1 MPTAW
6 GGADPV
12 QQADGNDYE
21 LGTEFLANADITIT
35 HVRVWSGSGEVSV
48 TSRRGRIWSTGGGQ
62 LGIATLSD
70 DLPDGW
76 SQYALDAPVER
87 LAGQRFVV
95 SYSTG
100 GNYGALLDALAGASV
115 NSGDGNVTAL
125 GTASATNGN
134 GVFNGTPGSFPTTSP
149 GAHPFYGADIVYSL
163 GIGGNTAPVITE
175 ATVVAAGP
183 TVTATIVAT
192 DAETLVGATY
202 RFDWGDGTAV
212 TATSVNTA
220 QHTYTASGL
229 YGVLLSVT
237 DADGLDDHVAVAV
250 QVLVADAAVSPLDIV
265 GIIDAVVG
273 HAAATGRF
281 EHVNQA
287 EPLTAPQNGLT
298 AAVWAQSIEPAPAGS
313 GLAVTSIRVVLSVRV
328 YTRMIREPR
337 DAIDPAVVDAVDA
350 LMAAYSGDFTL
361 GGVVRNVDLLG
372 AHGQPMRA
380 DAGYQ
385 TQDGAPY
392 RVVTITLPLICNDVW
407 EQAP

>member
-6 GGADPV
+6 GGADPT

-35 HVRVWSGSGEVSV
+35 HVRVWSGAGEVSV
-48 TSRRGRIWSTGGGQ
+48 TNRRGRIWSTAGGQ

-125 GTASATNGN
+125 GTGSATNGN
-134 GVFNGTPGSFPTTSP
+134 GVFNGTPSSFPTTSP
-149 GAHPFYGADIVYSL
+149 GAHPFYGADIVYTL

-183 TVTATIVAT
+183 TVTATVVAT

-202 RFDWGDGTAV
+202 RYDWGDGTSV

-220 QHTYTASGL
+220 QHTYTASGT

-237 DADGLDDHVAVAV
+237 DADGL
-250 QVLVADAAVSPLDIV
+250 ADYAAVGIDILVPDAGLTPLDTS

-273 HAAATGRF
+273 HAESTGRF
-281 EHVNQA
+281 EAVNRA
-287 EPLTAPQNGLT
+287 EPLSAPQNALT
-298 AAVWAQSIEPAPAGS
+298 VAVWPQTIEPVPAGS
-313 GLAVTSIRVVLSVRV
+313 GLALTSIRVVLTVRV
-328 YTRMIREPR
+328 FARMIQEPR
-337 DAIDPAVVDAVDA
+337 DAIDPTMVAAVDA

-372 AHGQPMRA
+372 QFGQPMRV

-385 TQDGAPY
+385 TQDGVPY
-392 RVVTITLPLICNDVW
+392 RVMSILLPLICNDVW

>member
-1 MPTAW
+1 MATAW

-12 QQADGNDYE
+12 QQADASDYE

-35 HVRVWSGSGEVSV
+35 HVRVWAGAGETNV
-48 TSRRGRIWSTGGGQ
+48 TNRRGRIWSTAGGQ

-70 DLPDGW
+70 DLPTGW

-149 GAHPFYGADIVYSL
+149 GAHPFYGADVVYDV
-163 GIGGNTAPVITE
+163 GIGGNTAPVIVE

-183 TVTATIVAT
+183 AVTATIVAT

-202 RFDWGDGTAV
+202 RFDWGDGSLV
-212 TATSVNTA
+212 TATSAVSA
-220 QHTYTASGL
+220 QHTYTTSGT

-237 DADGLDDHVAVAV
+237 DADGLADYAAVGID
-250 QVLVADAAVSPLDIV
+250 VLVPDAGLTPLDTT
-265 GIIDAVVG
+265 GIIDAVVA
-273 HAAATGRF
+273 HAAGTGLF
-281 EHVNQA
+281 EHVNRA
-287 EPLTAPQNGLT
+287 EPLAAPQNELT

-313 GLAVTSIRVVLSVRV
+313 GLATTSIRVVLSVRV

-361 GGVVRNVDLLG
+361 GGQVRQVDLLG

-380 DAGYQ
+380 DAGYL
-385 TQDGAPY
+385 TQDGTPF